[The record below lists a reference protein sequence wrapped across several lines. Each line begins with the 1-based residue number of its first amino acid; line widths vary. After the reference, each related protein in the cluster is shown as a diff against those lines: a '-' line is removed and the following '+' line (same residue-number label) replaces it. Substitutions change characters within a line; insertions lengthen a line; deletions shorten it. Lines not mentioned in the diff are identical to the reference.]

1 MKVNKSLTLKLTKQ
15 EAMDLRSLL
24 YIAKDSI
31 TAEDFKYS
39 DANPLKTFAEKL
51 LDEIYL

>member
-24 YIAKDSI
+24 YFAKDKI
-31 TAEDFKYS
+31 EAEDFKYS
-39 DANPLKTFAEKL
+39 DVDPLKTFAEKL
-51 LDEIYL
+51 LNEIYL